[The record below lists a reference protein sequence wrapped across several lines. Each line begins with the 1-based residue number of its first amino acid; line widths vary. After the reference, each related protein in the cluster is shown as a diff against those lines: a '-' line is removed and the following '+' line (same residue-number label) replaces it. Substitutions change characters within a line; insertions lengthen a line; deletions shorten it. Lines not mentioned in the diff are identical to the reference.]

1 MRRQAMTNGVSL
13 QGTERVRLKY
23 EVSEILGVWP
33 IITIRNHSNFYVQ
46 MQQSSR
52 KVLCLILKSLPQA
65 FLLN

>member
-1 MRRQAMTNGVSL
+1 MTNGVSL